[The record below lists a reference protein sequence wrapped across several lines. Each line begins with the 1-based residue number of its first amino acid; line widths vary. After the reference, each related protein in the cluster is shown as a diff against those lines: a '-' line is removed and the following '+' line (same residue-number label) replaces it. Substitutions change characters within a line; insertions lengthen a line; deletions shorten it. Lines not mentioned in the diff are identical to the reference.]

1 MEIEGSARLN
11 PTHTLATLSFGY
23 LTFAAKPQ
31 PNRRMIGKTMTAP
44 RHQRKLCLPL
54 SCGVIRAAVLAAI
67 LGSSIPAIR
76 AATTERIVTERY
88 SGLAISGFD
97 PVAYFIDGTATPGK
111 DAYEHAFAGV
121 VWRFCNE
128 GNRAA
133 FILDPDVY
141 MPRFGGYD
149 PVGVARGVAVPG
161 DPRLWLISRE
171 RLYLF
176 YSREARSTFAGDLEY
191 LITNADRMWPSVALT
206 LSP

>member
-1 MEIEGSARLN
+1 MEIEGSIWLN
-11 PTHTLATLSFGY
+11 PSHILAGLSFGY
-23 LTFAAKPQ
+23 LSFAAKPQ

-44 RHQRKLCLPL
+44 RRRQKRCFLL
-54 SCGVIRAAVLAAI
+54 SPWAVFAVAVV
-67 LGSSIPAIR
+67 LGCPASIPATR
-76 AATTERIVTERY
+76 AATTEHIVTDRH
-88 SGLAISGFD
+88 SGLAINGFD
-97 PVAYFIDGTATPGK
+97 PVAYFIDGTATSGK
-111 DAYEHAFAGV
+111 DQFEHVFAGV

-161 DPRLWLISRE
+161 DPRLWLISGE

-176 YSREARSTFAGDLEY
+176 YSSEARSTFSDESEY
-191 LITNADRMWPSVALT
+191 HITFADRMWPSVQLT
-206 LSP
+206 LAP